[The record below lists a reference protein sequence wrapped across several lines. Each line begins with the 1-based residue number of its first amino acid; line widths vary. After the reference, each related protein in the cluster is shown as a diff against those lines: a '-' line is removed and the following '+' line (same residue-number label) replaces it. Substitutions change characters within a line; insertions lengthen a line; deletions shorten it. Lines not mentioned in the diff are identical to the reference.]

1 MQRLIVVALLATIAF
16 GQNPDCTLVVPAT
29 PLAAAGLV
37 TPYKLN
43 GLNAAVA
50 GVCNQINDAQT
61 SFVEAV
67 IWDANNNA
75 LSAYHPLVIDAV
87 PFVAGTNPQLVA
99 PAAVILNPGST
110 VALWFGTNANTLT
123 LLDNGA
129 GSLQAGSCVNGIV
142 FNGQMSIFTQ
152 FAYCN
157 AVTFFALV
165 QAAVTSNALVPP
177 PLGIAIDG
185 EPCPTTRDF
194 SLVDMDPGDNVV
206 TAYLVD
212 AMGRTAQN
220 NSQNLQTLGVANV
233 MFKINPS
240 DHRLIVGVDAAIGCQ
255 PWKIRNLDDNIN
267 GVQGNNGLIAT
278 AATNELHAFKWQAP
292 PAALIPL
299 GDPMARINN
308 QPNLQKVNAYRAGLG
323 QPNAATNND
332 ANALD
337 FCSNFY
343 KIHPR
348 RLLKNF
354 RTMIN
359 FPSPSPA
366 VADSLFT
373 FLAQRFFAAFGRNNL
388 NCIDLLGVNNPVN
401 LTVNGDGLVIGAVI
415 VPPPVGTGV
424 VTSNP
429 VGGTTTPVQTKAAA
443 AGLTVNGLFLL
454 ACLFLAYL
462 L

>member
-1 MQRLIVVALLATIAF
+1 
-16 GQNPDCTLVVPAT
+16 
-29 PLAAAGLV
+29 
-37 TPYKLN
+37 
-43 GLNAAVA
+43 
-50 GVCNQINDAQT
+50 
-61 SFVEAV
+61 
-67 IWDANNNA
+67 
-75 LSAYHPLVIDAV
+75 
-87 PFVAGTNPQLVA
+87 VA
-99 PAAVILNPGST
+99 PTAVTLNPGS
-110 VALWFGTNANTLT
+110 VVSIWFGTNANTLT

-129 GSLQAGSCVNGIV
+129 GSLQAGSCINGII
-142 FNGQMSIFTQ
+142 FNGQTSNFGQ

-165 QAAVTSNALVPP
+165 QAAVTSNALVAP

-185 EPCPTTRDF
+185 DPCPTTRDF

-212 AMGRTAQN
+212 AQGRTAQN
-220 NSQNLQTLGVANV
+220 NSQNLQTLGIANV
-233 MFKINPS
+233 MFKVNPS
-240 DHRLIVGVDAAIGCQ
+240 DNRLVTAVDNAMGCA

-267 GVQGNNGLIAT
+267 GVVGQNGMVAT
-278 AATNELHAFKWQAP
+278 VATNELHAFKFQLP

-332 ANALD
+332 ANVLD

-354 RTMIN
+354 RQLIN
-359 FPSPSPA
+359 FPSPAPT

-373 FLAQRFFAAFGRNNL
+373 FMAQRFFAAFGRNNL

-401 LTVNGDGLVIGAVI
+401 LTVNANGLVIGAVI
-415 VPPPVGTGV
+415 VPPAV
-424 VTSNP
+424 VS
-429 VGGTTTPVQTKAAA
+429 TTPITPPATTPIATKAAA
-443 AGLTVNGLFLL
+443 AGLSVNGLFLL
-454 ACLFLAYL
+454 ACLVLAYL